1 MSKKRQWFAACQVN
15 NFSVAPSL
23 PFPSL
28 PFPSLPF
35 PSIVQTRELYIG
47 YGWEKRLHVSLA
59 YFRVYKMNLLYMH
72 LFWSH
77 SLPILDPGS
86 PSYFPQ
92 QETNTEG
99 NIPIE
104 SPPPNKC
111 EMESIRE
118 GNFTFGNNIFV

>member
-1 MSKKRQWFAACQVN
+1 
-15 NFSVAPSL
+15 
-23 PFPSL
+23 
-28 PFPSLPF
+28 
-35 PSIVQTRELYIG
+35 
-47 YGWEKRLHVSLA
+47 
-59 YFRVYKMNLLYMH
+59 MNLLYMH

-99 NIPIE
+99 SIPIE

-118 GNFTFGNNIFV
+118 GNFTFGNNIFVLKLELSIARFMNCLPRY